1 MDTNRNKKKKGL
13 FRFLLYRAG
22 LAACLAIPALSAPA
36 GMAAKS
42 PFRTFLNLKEPLSF
56 CGLWM
61 TAEAALGEAG
71 PDGTDSVPG
80 EGNPASE
87 DPVSD
92 GDSSEITE
100 GEGLDEG
107 EYYEE
112 DPVIRDWPEE
122 GIALRIPVP
131 DTNLDTLFVHSVGE
145 NQFDA
150 SLDLTEEDY
159 QRYIGDCRA
168 RGFALDEDYT
178 ESREEAWVS
187 LRFYA
192 LDSDGYKL
200 HLNYD
205 GEPGAAGSMY
215 IKISAP
221 IPLKQIQWPDRALG
235 LLVPVPPTTLGVVG
249 GAPEI
254 FLISYLGNMSKDA
267 WHAYIEACREAGF
280 DQNISETAT
289 TFSSEDSDGIRLT
302 LNYEGANIV
311 YFNLFD
317 PEQKWR
323 SKGPGG
329 RDEDSTGET
338 PSPAE
343 EGTTTPGADPEGL
356 GGNGEND
363 SGNGGLPGA
372 QEQAN
377 AGQADDFSD
386 PQQST
391 DPADPYTGSGPADP
405 FAESGQS
412 DPFAES
418 GQAGLPDDPGMDDA
432 AGGTAFAGLPY
443 EEPAFVNLP
452 DQALPLASGAGED
465 PAAAADLTDP
475 EADAAADR
483 EFTDSDADTD
493 AEDDP
498 TEFSEDPGTETDLT
512 GSSGDPAAETVFTV
526 SSGASASGTTYTTP
540 APESDSTTNA
550 QTVDPL
556 TNPSRLSEKDREGL
570 TPQGNTKTLVL
581 ASSRDTGQTGA
592 GQLVSSAGQAGSENS
607 QPVSGR
613 TKGAPAAF
621 YRKKTGDTESAFRLS
636 AEASR
641 KLETGLTGEGTADLY
656 DPFKDPALTDSY
668 RLLMQEARMRAAG
681 PSPGSTA
688 VSSGKPSAGSAPENS
703 LAAILAA
710 LLAAIAVAAGTVT
723 KRILFKKSLR

>member
-61 TAEAALGEAG
+61 PAEAALGEAG

-87 DPVSD
+87 APVSD
-92 GDSSEITE
+92 GNSSEITE

-122 GIALRIPVP
+122 EIALRIPVP

-192 LDSDGYKL
+192 LDSEGYKL
-200 HLNYD
+200 ELNYN
-205 GEPGAAGSMY
+205 GEPGAAGNIY

-343 EGTTTPGADPEGL
+343 EGTTTPGADPKGL
-356 GGNGEND
+356 GGSGEND
-363 SGNGGLPGA
+363 SGNGGLTGA

-377 AGQADDFSD
+377 A
-386 PQQST
+386 
-391 DPADPYTGSGPADP
+391 
-405 FAESGQS
+405 
-412 DPFAES
+412 

-475 EADAAADR
+475 EAAAAADR

-498 TEFSEDPGTETDLT
+498 TEFSEDPGKETDLT

-556 TNPSRLSEKDREGL
+556 ADPSRLSEKDREGL
-570 TPQGNTKTLVL
+570 TPQGNTQTLVL

-681 PSPGSTA
+681 PSPGSAA

>member
-1 MDTNRNKKKKGL
+1 MDTNRNIKKKGL
-13 FRFLLYRAG
+13 FRSLLYRTGPAMC
-22 LAACLAIPALSAPA
+22 LACLITFAPA
-36 GMAAKS
+36 GMAAES
-42 PFRTFLNLKEPLSF
+42 PLCTLLRSKGSSLFY
-56 CGLWM
+56 GLCIC
-61 TAEAALGEAG
+61 AEAALGE
-71 PDGTDSVPG
+71 DGADSVAD
-80 EGNPASE
+80 EGGPASE
-87 DPVSD
+87 DPVPD
-92 GDSSEITE
+92 GDGSVITE
-100 GEGLDEG
+100 GEGFDEG

-112 DPVIRDWPEE
+112 DPVIRDWPED

-131 DTNLDTLFVHSVGE
+131 DTDLDTLFVHSVGE

-150 SLDLTEEDY
+150 SLELTEEDY
-159 QRYIGDCRA
+159 RRYIEDCRA
-168 RGFALDEDYT
+168 GGFALDEDYT

-343 EGTTTPGADPEGL
+343 EGTDPAADPEGL
-356 GGNGEND
+356 GGSGEND
-363 SGNGGLPGA
+363 SEDAGLPAG
-372 QEQAN
+372 QEQMN
-377 AGQADDFSD
+377 AEPEDDFSN
-386 PQQST
+386 PQQTT
-391 DPADPYTGSGPADP
+391 DPADPSATSGQADP

-418 GQAGLPDDPGMDDA
+418 VQAGLPYDPGMDDIA
-432 AGGTAFAGLPY
+432 SGTEFAGLPY
-443 EEPAFVNLP
+443 DEPSFIDLP
-452 DQALPLASGAGED
+452 DLALPLALGAGED
-465 PAAAADLTDP
+465 PAAAADLTVPD
-475 EADAAADR
+475 AGAAADT
-483 EFTDSDADTD
+483 EFTDPDAGTAADTNI
-493 AEDDP
+493 DDP
-498 TEFSEDPGTETDLT
+498 ATDPALEADSAV
-512 GSSGDPAAETVFTV
+512 SSGDPASETVFTV
-526 SSGASASGTTYTTP
+526 STGDSAAGTTFTDP
-540 APESDSTTNA
+540 ARESGSVTNVQA
-550 QTVDPL
+550 DDPL
-556 TNPSRLSEKDREGL
+556 TDSSRLSEKDREG
-570 TPQGNTKTLVL
+570 PPVQGNTQTLVM
-581 ASSRDTGQTGA
+581 ASSRNSGQTGA
-592 GQLVSSAGQAGSENS
+592 GMPVSSAEQTGSKNS

-613 TKGAPAAF
+613 TKGAPAAS
-621 YRKKTGDTESAFRLS
+621 YLKKNGQSKSEGAFRLS
-636 AEASR
+636 EEASR

-668 RLLMQEARMRAAG
+668 SLLMQEARLRAAG
-681 PSPGSTA
+681 PSPGPTA
-688 VSSGKPSAGSAPENS
+688 VSSGKPSSGSAPENS
-703 LAAILAA
+703 LAGILAA
-710 LLAAIAVAAGTVT
+710 LLAVMAVTAGAVT
-723 KRILFKKSLR
+723 RKVRFKNSLR